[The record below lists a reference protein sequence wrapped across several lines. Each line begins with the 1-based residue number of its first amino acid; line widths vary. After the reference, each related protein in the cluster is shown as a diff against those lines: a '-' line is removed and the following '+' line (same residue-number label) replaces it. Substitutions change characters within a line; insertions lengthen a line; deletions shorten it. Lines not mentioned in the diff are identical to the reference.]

1 MKKSMKAAV
10 VSALVLLAC
19 GSIFAKGNK
28 DKEEEKIDVEITE
41 TVEIPAEP
49 IPDPDIGFAK

>member
-1 MKKSMKAAV
+1 MKKIMKAAF

-19 GSIFAKGNK
+19 GSVFAKGNK
-28 DKEEEKIDVEITE
+28 DKEEIDVEITE
-41 TVEIPAEP
+41 TVEIPTEP